1 MIIEKLKELG
11 IELSETPAA
20 LGSYIPSNFTG
31 NVLYISGQLPVK
43 KGKLEFE
50 GKVGSDLSIE
60 DGYQAAKLAAIN
72 SLSVIKSTI
81 GDFRMLSKIVK
92 VTGYVASAPGFS
104 KQANVINGASDL
116 FFELLGD
123 KGAHARVAVG
133 VSELPLNSP
142 VEIEVIA
149 EISSDYSF

>member
-1 MIIEKLKELG
+1 MIIQKLKELG
-11 IELSETPAA
+11 IELTETPAA

-31 NVLYISGQLPVK
+31 NILYISGQLPVK
-43 KGKLEFE
+43 SGKLEYE
-50 GKVGSDLSIE
+50 GKVGSDLTVE
-60 DGYQAAKLAAIN
+60 DGYEAAKLSAIN

-81 GDFRMLSKIVK
+81 KDFRMLNKIVK

-104 KQANVINGASDL
+104 KQADVINGASDL

-123 KGAHARVAVG
+123 KGSHARVAVG

-142 VEIEVIA
+142 VEIEVVA